1 MVLCYCSLGNWCIR
15 ILNMRNSQILF
26 YTHQSLYN
34 LFLWKIGSNHLWQLF
49 LLSYTKISVL
59 DEVLICK
66 EMGSVKLTI
75 SESESCSVMLYSLLP
90 HGLYS
95 PWNSPGQNIG
105 VGSLSILQG
114 IFPTQ
119 GSNPGLLHCGW
130 ILYQLSHTGNP
141 RIPEWVAYPFSS
153 RSSWPRN
160 WTRVFCI
167 AGVLFSNWAKYPGK
181 KISVQKAYKFA
192 LLMLILNNS
201 KCAVH
206 ETCFP
211 WGNGDIAWSYHCREH
226 LSF

>member
-1 MVLCYCSLGNWCIR
+1 MLCVVP
-15 ILNMRNSQILF
+15 RNDAWWRHSHSGAARC
-26 YTHQSLYN
+26 Y
-34 LFLWKIGSNHLWQLF
+34 
-49 LLSYTKISVL
+49 
-59 DEVLICK
+59 
-66 EMGSVKLTI
+66 MGSKVKVKVAQWSPTLW
-75 SESESCSVMLYSLLP
+75 P
-90 HGLYS
+90 HGLFS
-95 PWNSPGQNIG
+95 PSQNPG
-105 VGSLSILQG
+105 VGSFSLGRLSLLQR
-114 IFPTQ
+114 IFLTQ
-119 GSNPGLLHCGW
+119 GSNPGLLHWSNPGLLHCGW
-130 ILYQLSHTGNP
+130 ILNQLSQQG
-141 RIPEWVAYPFSS
+141 IPEVLEWVAYPFSS
-153 RSSWPRN
+153 RSSWSRN